1 PDSVPTSLPSQTC
14 TLPPRSP
21 PPPIQI
27 QGGIGNGHTPW
38 RISPRIILET
48 DANTIAGKVATNA
61 VDGSVPFSEQTI
73 SQALATAREH
83 LARSLLK

>member
-1 PDSVPTSLPSQTC
+1 MYFC
-14 TLPPRSP
+14 
-21 PPPIQI
+21 
-27 QGGIGNGHTPW
+27 
-38 RISPRIILET
+38 RIILET

-61 VDGSVPFSEQTI
+61 VDGSVPFSEQVITLSILSHSFRGCIWLLIPVTCSAQTI

>member
-1 PDSVPTSLPSQTC
+1 MYFC
-14 TLPPRSP
+14 
-21 PPPIQI
+21 
-27 QGGIGNGHTPW
+27 
-38 RISPRIILET
+38 RIILET

-61 VDGSVPFSEQTI
+61 VDGSVPFSEQVITLSILSHYLTGCICLMVAVTCSVQTI